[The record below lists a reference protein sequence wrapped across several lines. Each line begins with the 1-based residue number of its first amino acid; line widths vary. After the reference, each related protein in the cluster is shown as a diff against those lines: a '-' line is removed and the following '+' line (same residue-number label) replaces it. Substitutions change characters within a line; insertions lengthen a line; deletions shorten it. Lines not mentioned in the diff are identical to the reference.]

1 MSTYIVT
8 RKSDGV
14 EVYRY
19 HADAP
24 IEWGGMEFATH
35 DHTPEPVEPD
45 QPAPPTGSRK
55 ITKFAYRMRFKPE
68 EKVAIELASLDDP
81 TKPLQVR
88 AMAASLRASQ
98 ADAASATYVD
108 LTQGPLLEA
117 TRASMMP
124 LEAAG
129 LLAVGRVSE
138 ILDTAPLEKELFN
151 G

>member
-19 HADAP
+19 NADAP

-35 DHTPEPVEPD
+35 DHTALVIPPEQLP
-45 QPAPPTGSRK
+45 QPIGSRK
-55 ITKFAYRMRFKPE
+55 ITKFAYRKRFTAA
-68 EKVAIELASLDDP
+68 EKVAIEMASLDDP
-81 TKPLQVR
+81 TKSLQLRV
-88 AMAASLRASQ
+88 MAASLRASQ
-98 ADAASATYVD
+98 ADAASATFID
-108 LTQGPLLEA
+108 LTPGPLLEA